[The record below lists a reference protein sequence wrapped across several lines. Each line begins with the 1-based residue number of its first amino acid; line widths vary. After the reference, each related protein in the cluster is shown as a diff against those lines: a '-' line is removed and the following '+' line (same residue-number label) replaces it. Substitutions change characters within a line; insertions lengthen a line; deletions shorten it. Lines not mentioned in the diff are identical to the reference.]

1 MILSKKDRESCRT
14 CFLKHLGVVMTVII
28 CMMITRNLVPEEF
41 KDRLKQSEIG
51 KDLNIEQKMSL
62 REKQR
67 AKKRA
72 EEEEERAIYEQTGL
86 RDKSKDFTMENLIKK
101 FQYDMDRHERKL
113 EKMKSLEKK
122 GVSNYDIDDIKLT
135 DDEKEGD
142 YFERMAEERMR
153 KAKEYED

>member
-1 MILSKKDRESCRT
+1 
-14 CFLKHLGVVMTVII
+14 
-28 CMMITRNLVPEEF
+28 VPEEF

>member
-1 MILSKKDRESCRT
+1 
-14 CFLKHLGVVMTVII
+14 
-28 CMMITRNLVPEEF
+28 VPEEF

-135 DDEKEGD
+135 DDENEGD

-153 KAKEYED
+153 KAQEYED